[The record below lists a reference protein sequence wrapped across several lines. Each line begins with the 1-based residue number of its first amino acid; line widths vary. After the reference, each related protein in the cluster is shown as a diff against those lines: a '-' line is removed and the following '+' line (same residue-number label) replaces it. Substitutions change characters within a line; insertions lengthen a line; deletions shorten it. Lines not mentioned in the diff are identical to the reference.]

1 MFLTI
6 CATTRVAAGGR
17 PGASRLGRLIPRWC
31 AVEWSRG
38 NAVFGNGKVLMSST
52 IETLER
58 ELGEAQAER
67 ESEQRAV
74 VRAENAHEAAC
85 SARDEAWAEGSAS
98 DPEVE
103 ELTALVYR
111 RRRQL
116 YDAIDRLKAAEG
128 KERRIKSR
136 LMYVLPA
143 ERRRYLSGTVDEE
156 FEELLRAIN
165 AAYDDGGEGSLE
177 VSVITSEPG
186 KLDLRGDATW
196 RALERLYSG
205 TTRRWVEIQAAKT
218 PGEAEK
224 ARVMARQIAY
234 YAGGHVPRVFV
245 GGEEVHPESLSASGR
260 AEPESWRSLVGFDGS
275 KGRLALARITTRRY
289 LDESS
294 VARLSKR
301 PESLEPVSEIARLYQ
316 TMNLTGDEIRWRL
329 EQLVSLRLEVL
340 EAVYD
345 LTGDRRRFSFYEI
358 ARAARL
364 LDGHFPDSG
373 IAAEALAHAVNRSLE
388 TGVPLVDVAYLSV
401 TSGEGF

>member
-1 MFLTI
+1 
-6 CATTRVAAGGR
+6 V
-17 PGASRLGRLIPRWC
+17 
-31 AVEWSRG
+31 
-38 NAVFGNGKVLMSST
+38 SST

-58 ELGEAQAER
+58 ELGEAQLVRAE
-67 ESEQRAV
+67 QQKAV
-74 VRAENAHEAAC
+74 IRAENAHEAAC
-85 SARDEAWAEGSAS
+85 AARDEAWAESERFGT
-98 DPEVE
+98 DIEVE
-103 ELTALVYR
+103 WLTALVYER
-111 RRRQL
+111 RREL
-116 YDAIDRLKAAEG
+116 YEAIDRLKAAEG

-156 FEELLRAIN
+156 FERLLRAIK
-165 AAYDDGGEGSLE
+165 AAYDDGERGSPE

-205 TTRRWVEIQAAKT
+205 TTRRWVEIRAA
-218 PGEAEK
+218 EAQSEAGK
-224 ARVMARQIAY
+224 AGVMARQIAY
-234 YAGGHVPRVFV
+234 YAGGHIPRVFV
-245 GGEEVHPESLSASGR
+245 GDEEVRPESLCAISG
-260 AEPESWRSLVGFDGS
+260 EESESWRPLAGFDGP

-294 VARLSKR
+294 VARLGKR
-301 PESLEPVSEIARLYQ
+301 PESLEQISEIARLYQ
-316 TMNLTGDEIRWRL
+316 TMNFTGDEIRWRL
-329 EQLVSLRLEVL
+329 EQLVSLRLEIL
-340 EAVYD
+340 EAVYE
-345 LTGDRRRFSFYEI
+345 LTNDRRRFSFYEI

-373 IAAEALAHAVNRSLE
+373 IAAEALARAVNRALE

>member
-1 MFLTI
+1 MPEQTQYAERLSD
-6 CATTRVAAGGR
+6 AVSLRVAVECKLWSGLVEAGK
-17 PGASRLGRLIPRWC
+17 A
-31 AVEWSRG
+31 
-38 NAVFGNGKVLMSST
+38 FGVSST

-58 ELGEAQAER
+58 ELGEAQLVRAE
-67 ESEQRAV
+67 QQKAV
-74 VRAENAHEAAC
+74 IRAENAHEAAC
-85 SARDEAWAEGSAS
+85 AARDEAWAESEAS
-98 DPEVE
+98 GTDTEVE
-103 ELTALVYR
+103 WLTTMVYER
-111 RRRQL
+111 RREL
-116 YDAIDRLKAAEG
+116 YEAIDRLKAAEG

-156 FEELLRAIN
+156 FEELLQAIK

-205 TTRRWVEIQAAKT
+205 TTRRWVEIQAAT
-218 PGEAEK
+218 APGEAEK
-224 ARVMARQIAY
+224 AGVMARQIAY

-245 GGEEVHPESLSASGR
+245 GSEEVRPESLSASGR

-294 VARLSKR
+294 VARLGKR
-301 PESLEPVSEIARLYQ
+301 PESLEQVSEIARLYQ

-329 EQLVSLRLEVL
+329 EQLISLRLEVL

-373 IAAEALAHAVNRSLE
+373 IAAEALARAVNRALE